1 MLTLYLSVID
11 NHDND
16 DDFLKIYN
24 EYKYKMLKVIKSYIS
39 DEQYAENALQ
49 SAFVGIAKNID
60 TVKRLS
66 DEKKKIYIF
75 KAAKN
80 SALNV
85 IRDEMPNN
93 TVPFNKR
100 HLFTPSYD
108 DVEKKAI
115 QNDTLNRVLQIIRD
129 MDEKY
134 RDVLSL
140 RLLCNLSF
148 KEISIALGV
157 PVTTVKDR
165 YNKGIEIVNAF
176 FKENDNDKFSN

>member
-1 MLTLYLSVID
+1 
-11 NHDND
+11 
-16 DDFLKIYN
+16 
-24 EYKYKMLKVIKSYIS
+24 
-39 DEQYAENALQ
+39 
-49 SAFVGIAKNID
+49 
-60 TVKRLS
+60 
-66 DEKKKIYIF
+66 
-75 KAAKN
+75 
-80 SALNV
+80 
-85 IRDEMPNN
+85 
-93 TVPFNKR
+93 
-100 HLFTPSYD
+100 
-108 DVEKKAI
+108 
-115 QNDTLNRVLQIIRD
+115 